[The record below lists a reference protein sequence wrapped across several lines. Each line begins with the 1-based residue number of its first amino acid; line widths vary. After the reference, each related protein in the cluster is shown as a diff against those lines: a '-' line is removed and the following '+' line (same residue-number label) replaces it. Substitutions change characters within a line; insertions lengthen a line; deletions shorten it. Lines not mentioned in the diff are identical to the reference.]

1 MGLALATDSKSY
13 CQELFRYH
21 RWRQAKIGDLLSHV
35 DTNYFS
41 QQLDGSFGSL
51 FIILNHLV
59 WAEKVWLARVNNNEV
74 ATMRDTAV
82 QELLSAWKDVTDK
95 WSHLVESTPLEKFDD
110 KVVYFNSQG
119 TRFENDLAEIV
130 VHLIDHS
137 TYHIGQMMN
146 ALRGFKWALHQSKR
160 KLKKRLPRQQ
170 PCRR

>member
-13 CQELFRYH
+13 CEELFRFH
-21 RWRQAKIGDLLSHV
+21 RWRQEKISNLLSDV
-35 DTNYFS
+35 DANYFS

-59 WAEKVWLARVNNNEV
+59 WAEKVWLGRVNNNEV

-82 QELLSAWKDVTDK
+82 SELLTAWKEVTDK
-95 WSHLVESTPLEKFDD
+95 WSHLVEATSLEKFDD
-110 KVVYFNSQG
+110 KVVYFNSKG
-119 TRFENDLAEIV
+119 DRFENDLAEII

-146 ALRGFKWALHQSKR
+146 AVRGFGIEPVSTNYIHYLRAKSQD
-160 KLKKRLPRQQ
+160 KK
-170 PCRR
+170 